1 MQKIPWSMGSTEG
14 SGLHLNSTQV
24 QKFKGEGSC
33 RPGLLHCPLSVV
45 GILSAASIVAQQ
57 ALCHFPIMALIFV
70 WRATSLQKQMLEAE
84 QIVLPDKHL
93 NNDGNKKYK
102 HNSTHS
108 LKTKIVPQAS

>member
-1 MQKIPWSMGSTEG
+1 MQSKLGLSNKYCLAATMQKIPWSMGSTEG
-14 SGLHLNSTQV
+14 SGLHLNSAQV

-70 WRATSLQKQMLEAE
+70 
-84 QIVLPDKHL
+84 
-93 NNDGNKKYK
+93 
-102 HNSTHS
+102 
-108 LKTKIVPQAS
+108 